1 MTTPQYPPE
10 VRLLAACLY
19 EIRLVLGSHVGASD
33 LTPENEAAAIAYA
46 VHNDALAILEGRE
59 FNIEAARQRL
69 KFWDDR
75 LGSDHLS
82 RIDEHQKTGA

>member
-1 MTTPQYPPE
+1 MQYPLE

-19 EIRLVLGSHVGASD
+19 EIRLVLGSHVGASH
-33 LTPENEAAAIAYA
+33 LTPETEAAAIAYA

-59 FNIEAARQRL
+59 FDIEAARQRL

-75 LGSDHLS
+75 LGSGHATRLEAHLQAS
-82 RIDEHQKTGA
+82 PK